1 MPSPR
6 SRSRTWRALPG
17 HTERVLVLFDIDG
30 TLLHGRPEGHTS
42 AMVHAM
48 REVWGV
54 HARPDDVWGVD
65 PGGRTDREI
74 ARLVLRGHGVD
85 DSEIDRLTP
94 QWIALAGQAHDEMA
108 HAHPDPV
115 AAPDADEVTARLLA
129 EGAEIALVTG
139 NLQSIGRAKVAAAG
153 LGHRFGDGGGFGC
166 DSEERADL
174 VRIARER
181 AGRVYAD
188 DDVVVVGDTPRDI
201 RAARLAGVRVVA
213 VTTGAHAAPDLA
225 GADAVA
231 PHLTGALAVLLA

>member
-1 MPSPR
+1 
-6 SRSRTWRALPG
+6 
-17 HTERVLVLFDIDG
+17 VLVLFDIDG
-30 TLLHGRPEGHTS
+30 TLLHGRPEGHTR
-42 AMVHAM
+42 AMVDAM

-54 HARPDDVWGVD
+54 DAQPDDVWGTD

-85 DSEIDRLTP
+85 DAEIDRLTP
-94 QWIALAGQAHDEMA
+94 QWIVLAGQAHGETA

-115 AAPDADEVTARLLA
+115 AAPDADEVTARLLV

-181 AGRVYAD
+181 AGRAYAD